1 MYATTTNAWDLT
13 HIVRYISPAS
23 QSITNTPF
31 KSLARYFSLFLSR
44 RDILLPSI
52 EIVHEPS
59 KSRDLCDCLREY
71 ASYIRSLTCMYIR
84 RNCAFLS
91 IGRDSG
97 WGPWGK
103 GRRERPYGEARDD
116 RDANSFC
123 SLPRLLRPFLR
134 MQIVGGRGS
143 SWNAFRGRARGRKN
157 KGAED
162 YEYIS
167 FTISEKI
174 DAKHSVILLCS
185 SCESLLKCAYHMQI
199 FTRLVCR

>member
-1 MYATTTNAWDLT
+1 MYVHKKKLC
-13 HIVRYISPAS
+13 VSSPSAG
-23 QSITNTPF
+23 T
-31 KSLARYFSLFLSR
+31 
-44 RDILLPSI
+44 
-52 EIVHEPS
+52 V
-59 KSRDLCDCLREY
+59 
-71 ASYIRSLTCMYIR
+71 
-84 RNCAFLS
+84 
-91 IGRDSG
+91 SG
-97 WGPWGK
+97 DRG
-103 GRRERPYGEARDD
+103 GEGEGNDRMEKLGTD

-143 SWNAFRGRARGRKN
+143 SWNAFRGRAPGRKN

-174 DAKHSVILLCS
+174 DVKHSVIQLCS
-185 SCESLLKCAYHMQI
+185 SCESLFEKCAYHMQI